1 MDTVTVN
8 WMWFLSTILEYELF
22 SNTNYTI
29 QQIWNYIKWTAE
41 KTIGTTK
48 NAVDQHDEKRNI
60 GASILP
66 EIPEKP
72 ENPEKPKKRTLQAD
86 DKQHV
91 RVIRIVRKCAWI
103 GLS

>member
-1 MDTVTVN
+1 M
-8 WMWFLSTILEYELF
+8 S
-22 SNTNYTI
+22 
-29 QQIWNYIKWTAE
+29 NYIKLTAE
-41 KTIGTTK
+41 KTIETTR
-48 NAVDQHDEKRNI
+48 NAVQQHDEERNI
-60 GASILP
+60 GASTMQ

-91 RVIRIVRKCAWI
+91 RVIRIVCKCAWI